1 MPNTDDDDMTARDRI
16 VIARALRK
24 QASFFEYE
32 MSKVWGGDATW
43 ISTGNRV
50 ADLVADVLR
59 ENAAE
64 IEDGGGE

>member
-1 MPNTDDDDMTARDRI
+1 MPNTDDDMTARDRI

-24 QASFFEYE
+24 QARFFEYE
-32 MSKVWGGDATW
+32 MSKVWGGDVTW
-43 ISTGNRV
+43 ISTGNHV